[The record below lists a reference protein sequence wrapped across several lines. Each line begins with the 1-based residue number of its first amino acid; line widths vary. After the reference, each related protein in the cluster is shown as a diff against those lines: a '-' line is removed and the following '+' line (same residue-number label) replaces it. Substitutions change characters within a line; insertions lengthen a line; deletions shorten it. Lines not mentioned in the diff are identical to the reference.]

1 MGHALR
7 VRIIFDRVS
16 FLVYF
21 LKYLLFP
28 HNLESIFFLNRVS
41 TLVEFAKNLWF
52 ITRWANFSIVYHFWS
67 IFLGSYVQS
76 YVGINLIEYLV
87 RSNSLNVCFVAHHT
101 MISFFNLGSFL
112 IQYGGFF
119 LSTNGIICG
128 WVFDSLIN
136 YHLIVT
142 RAGKNRY
149 STLSQ

>member
-21 LKYLLFP
+21 LKYLLVP

-41 TLVEFAKNLWF
+41 TLVEFVKNLWS
-52 ITRWANFSIVYHFWS
+52 ITRWDNFSIVYHFWS

-76 YVGINLIEYLV
+76 HVGINLIEYHV

-101 MISFFNLGSFL
+101 MISFF
-112 IQYGGFF
+112 
-119 LSTNGIICG
+119 
-128 WVFDSLIN
+128 
-136 YHLIVT
+136 
-142 RAGKNRY
+142 
-149 STLSQ
+149 

>member
-21 LKYLLFP
+21 LKYLLVP

-41 TLVEFAKNLWF
+41 TLVEFVKNLWS
-52 ITRWANFSIVYHFWS
+52 ITRWDNFSIVYHFWS

-76 YVGINLIEYLV
+76 HVGINLIEYHV

-101 MISFFNLGSFL
+101 MTSFFNLGSFL
-112 IQYGGFF
+112 IQYGGYF
-119 LSTNGIICG
+119 LSTKGIICG

-136 YHLIVT
+136 YHLIVI

>member
-1 MGHALR
+1 MIGYHFWS
-7 VRIIFDRVS
+7 IFLS
-16 FLVYF
+16 IYLFL
-21 LKYLLFP
+21 

-41 TLVEFAKNLWF
+41 TLVEFVKNLWS
-52 ITRWANFSIVYHFWS
+52 ITRWDNFSIVYHFWS

-76 YVGINLIEYLV
+76 HVGINLIEYHV

-112 IQYGGFF
+112 IQYGGYF
-119 LSTNGIICG
+119 LSTKGIICG

-136 YHLIVT
+136 YHLIVI

>member
-52 ITRWANFSIVYHFWS
+52 ITRWDNFSIVYHFWS
-67 IFLGSYVQS
+67 IFLGSYGSITRRDQLDRVSCPFQ
-76 YVGINLIEYLV
+76 LIECLFC
-87 RSNSLNVCFVAHHT
+87 SPSHND
-101 MISFFNLGSFL
+101 
-112 IQYGGFF
+112 
-119 LSTNGIICG
+119 II
-128 WVFDSLIN
+128 F
-136 YHLIVT
+136 
-142 RAGKNRY
+142 
-149 STLSQ
+149 